1 VAGLGEV
8 RQASLGYPVNKP
20 SFVRELLVKHP
31 QLSPVADGGELHTIL
46 QAKKKYTNKIKLITI
61 A

>member
-1 VAGLGEV
+1 
-8 RQASLGYPVNKP
+8 
-20 SFVRELLVKHP
+20 LVENP

>member
-1 VAGLGEV
+1 VEIGG
-8 RQASLGYPVNKP
+8 
-20 SFVRELLVKHP
+20 LLVPPLRK
-31 QLSPVADGGELHTIL
+31 STDGGELHTIL